1 MSFITWSLHLGLPC
15 MWREAGYKD
24 SFELACCYVSPYH
37 DHNIHDMNQFV
48 LITVSTGDCLSQ
60 ELLQVSVHL
69 THHHT
74 NLLVVREDLVIKE

>member
-24 SFELACCYVSPYH
+24 SFELACCYVSSYH